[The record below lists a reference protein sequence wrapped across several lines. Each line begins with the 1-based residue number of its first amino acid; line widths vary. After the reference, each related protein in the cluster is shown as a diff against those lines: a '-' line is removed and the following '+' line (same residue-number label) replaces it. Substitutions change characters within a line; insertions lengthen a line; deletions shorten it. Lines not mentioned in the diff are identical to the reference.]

1 MFNCFVENL
10 KRNSHYNALGESQEN
25 VIRNFGY
32 RLKSYFLQE
41 LSGSYK
47 KTKNNI
53 TYRRSCPVIL
63 GVVKVFERQV
73 VNNYIRMEI

>member
-32 RLKSYFLQE
+32 RFRSYFLQE

-47 KTKNNI
+47 TTKNN
-53 TYRRSCPVIL
+53 L
-63 GVVKVFERQV
+63 QEGL
-73 VNNYIRMEI
+73 